1 MSPHYPQHRSHKLSA
16 LEYSETVSSSS
27 LHASYPSWT
36 AIGDLPLGEVE
47 DEDDENELSGT
58 DGSREVLLLDA
69 CRTLVS
75 CGVLTQRD

>member
-1 MSPHYPQHRSHKLSA
+1 MLA
-16 LEYSETVSSSS
+16 YSETMSSSS

-36 AIGDLPLGEVE
+36 AIEDLPLGEVE
-47 DEDDENELSGT
+47 DEDDENVLAGT
-58 DGSREVLLLDA
+58 DGAPEDHLLDA